1 MLPTL
6 STLCI
11 LSTLSKH
18 IIYVQRYDP
27 ETNKWLMVT
36 AMVTRR
42 SSVGAGVVSCLNLE
56 RCLDTAA

>member
-1 MLPTL
+1 M
-6 STLCI
+6 
-11 LSTLSKH
+11 
-18 IIYVQRYDP
+18 YVQRYDP